1 MRQFLTIVLL
11 LCCMV
16 MATTLNAQVQATV
29 AAGADGEHLCVSIG
43 QPFFTQN
50 SLGDYELS
58 MGVEQAQ
65 KVRDTV
71 YDVITYNTTYTEN
84 HFNLP
89 AQTGTHKDSVYIV
102 NGGIY
107 NYDLIRTLYLIV
119 CPEKLTD
126 AYSADIEY
134 DVLAVSGHCWTRQ
147 NLRSPMEGAMVYTSA
162 THPAMPEIYGLLYT
176 WQTALTANVDGSLT
190 ADADGYVQG
199 ICPTTKWH
207 IPDKAEMDDLFT
219 NPLES
224 LYSTDGWITLLNNTN
239 STGFTAYPAGFYNAT
254 LSRFEGLG
262 TETNWWSIAHKVT
275 GGVETLYPI
284 ASQCQYYC
292 DSPFFILR
300 QNDAISVR
308 CVMKNEWP
316 E

>member
-1 MRQFLTIVLL
+1 MKQFLTIVLL
-11 LCCMV
+11 FCCMV
-16 MATTLNAQVQATV
+16 MAIPLNAQVQATV
-29 AAGADGEHLCVSIG
+29 AAGADGEHLCVSVG

-50 SLGDYELS
+50 TLGDYELS
-58 MGVEQAQ
+58 MGVAQAQ

-84 HFNLP
+84 DFNLP

-126 AYSADIEY
+126 AYSTGIEY

-147 NLRSPMEGAMVYTSA
+147 NLRSPVEDARTFSTALYPTV
-162 THPAMPEIYGLLYT
+162 PETYGLLYT
-176 WQTALTANVDGSLT
+176 WNAALGTNGTPD
-190 ADADGYVQG
+190 DDGYVQG
-199 ICPTTKWH
+199 ICPNDKWH
-207 IPDKAEMDDLFT
+207 IPDATEIDALTAHPAEALRS
-219 NPLES
+219 LE
-224 LYSTDGWITLLNNTN
+224 DWVNGAANTN
-239 STGFTAYPAGFYNAT
+239 ATGFTAYPAGLYNSAT
-254 LSRFEGLG
+254 QRFEGLYSQ
-262 TETNWWSIAHKVT
+262 TDWWTTVNTGSTT
-275 GGVETLYPI
+275 GGSFFKTTLEL
-284 ASQCQYYC
+284 ACHC
-292 DSPFFILR
+292 DALMFIHR
-300 QNDAISVR
+300 NPNDAVSVR

>member
-126 AYSADIEY
+126 AYSTGIEY

-147 NLRSPMEGAMVYTSA
+147 NLRSR
-162 THPAMPEIYGLLYT
+162 
-176 WQTALTANVDGSLT
+176 W
-190 ADADGYVQG
+190 
-199 ICPTTKWH
+199 
-207 IPDKAEMDDLFT
+207 FT
-219 NPLES
+219 RLRHTPQCRKFTDC
-224 LYSTDGWITLLNNTN
+224 STRGK
-239 STGFTAYPAGFYNAT
+239 P
-254 LSRFEGLG
+254 R
-262 TETNWWSIAHKVT
+262 
-275 GGVETLYPI
+275 
-284 ASQCQYYC
+284 
-292 DSPFFILR
+292 
-300 QNDAISVR
+300 
-308 CVMKNEWP
+308 
-316 E
+316 